1 MAKIELQHVSFCYGD
16 RGCCFRALDD
26 LNLTIE
32 SGEFICLLG
41 QSGCGK
47 TTLLRLLAG
56 LQMPTDGAI
65 TIDGKPIEGPDTDRA
80 MVFQNYTLFPWMT
93 ARKNVQFG
101 IRQARKQLSQNEAAD
116 LAMEYLSKVHMAGAA
131 DKYPYQL
138 SGGMRQRVAIARALA
153 MDSDI
158 LLLDEPFGALDAK
171 IRADLQAL
179 LEELW
184 CSKETRH
191 KTVIFVTHDIAEAA
205 LLASRILFM
214 TPGKIRASIPVDLPR
229 PRSSP
234 AVTPQREQF
243 QQALLAQ
250 FYQHGGAHETS
261 T

>member
-1 MAKIELQHVSFCYGD
+1 MAKIELQHVSFCYGK
-16 RGCCFRALDD
+16 RGGCFRALDD

-56 LQMPTDGAI
+56 LQMPTQGVI
-65 TIDGKPIEGPDTDRA
+65 TMDGKPITGPGTDRA

-93 ARKNVQFG
+93 AQKNVQFG
-101 IRQARKQLSQNEAAD
+101 IRQAQKQLGRTAANE

-131 DKYPYQL
+131 NKYPYQL

-153 MDSDI
+153 MDADI

-184 CSKETRH
+184 CSKEA

-214 TPGKIRASIPVDLPR
+214 TPGKIRDSIPVDLPR

-250 FYQHGGAHETS
+250 FYQHGGVHETS